1 MKQSETD
8 ILIEKF
14 FNGETTEEE
23 EKLLHEASLN
33 APLGSDKKLFQSE
46 AENEHSSLLAQRST
60 LNAQHST
67 LTAQHLPLLQS
78 LTLQPE
84 VPLGLEQR
92 LSRQID
98 QWNSIEKR
106 SEKRVRTA
114 VMRWTIGI
122 AAGIALIVGIAIPTL
137 REPDAVKYAEEQE
150 TYNDPEMAQR
160 EAEKALA
167 KFSDCINKGFDIMDK
182 TTNKNVKQ

>member
-46 AENEHSSLLAQRST
+46 AENEHSSLIAQRSPLT
-60 LNAQHST
+60 AQHST
-67 LTAQHLPLLQS
+67 LLQS
-78 LTLQPE
+78 LTPQPE
-84 VPLGLEQR
+84 VPLGLEHR
-92 LSRQID
+92 ISRQID

-182 TTNKNVKQ
+182 TTNKSVKQ

>member
-33 APLGSDKKLFQSE
+33 APLGSDRKLFQSE
-46 AENEHSSLLAQRST
+46 AEKEHSP
-60 LNAQHST
+60 LNTHRST
-67 LTAQHLPLLQS
+67 LTAHRSSLLQS
-78 LTLQPE
+78 LTPQPE
-84 VPLGLEQR
+84 VPLGLEHR

>member
-46 AENEHSSLLAQRST
+46 AENEHSSLLAHHST
-60 LNAQHST
+60 LNAHRSS
-67 LTAQHLPLLQS
+67 LLQS
-78 LTLQPE
+78 LTPQPE

-182 TTNKNVKQ
+182 TTNKSVKQ

>member
-46 AENEHSSLLAQRST
+46 AENEHSSLLAPRST
-60 LNAQHST
+60 LNAHRSS
-67 LTAQHLPLLQS
+67 LLQS

-84 VPLGLEQR
+84 VPLGLEHR

>member
-46 AENEHSSLLAQRST
+46 AENEHSSLLAHHST
-60 LNAQHST
+60 LNAHRSS
-67 LTAQHLPLLQS
+67 LLQS
-78 LTLQPE
+78 LTPQPE
-84 VPLGLEQR
+84 VPLGLEHR

-182 TTNKNVKQ
+182 TTNKSVKQ

>member
-46 AENEHSSLLAQRST
+46 AENEHSSLLAQR
-60 LNAQHST
+60 ST

>member
-23 EKLLHEASLN
+23 ERLLHEASLT

-46 AENEHSSLLAQRST
+46 AENEHSSLLAP
-60 LNAQHST
+60 HST
-67 LTAQHLPLLQS
+67 LLQS
-78 LTLQPE
+78 LTPQPE
-84 VPLGLEQR
+84 VPLGLEHR

>member
-46 AENEHSSLLAQRST
+46 AENEHSSLLAPRST
-60 LNAQHST
+60 LNAHRSS
-67 LTAQHLPLLQS
+67 LLQS

-182 TTNKNVKQ
+182 TTNKSVKQ

>member
-46 AENEHSSLLAQRST
+46 AENEHSSLLAPRST
-60 LNAQHST
+60 LNAHRSS
-67 LTAQHLPLLQS
+67 LLQS

-182 TTNKNVKQ
+182 TTNKNLKQ

>member
-46 AENEHSSLLAQRST
+46 AENEHSSLLAPRST
-60 LNAQHST
+60 LNAHRSS
-67 LTAQHLPLLQS
+67 LLQS
-78 LTLQPE
+78 LTPQPE
-84 VPLGLEQR
+84 VPLGLEHR

-106 SEKRVRTA
+106 SEKRARTA

-182 TTNKNVKQ
+182 TTNKSVKQ

>member
-1 MKQSETD
+1 MKHRSPLRSA
-8 ILIEKF
+8 LIGNSFKAKRRK
-14 FNGETTEEE
+14 NT
-23 EKLLHEASLN
+23 H
-33 APLGSDKKLFQSE
+33 
-46 AENEHSSLLAQRST
+46 RST
-60 LNAQHST
+60 LTAQHST

-78 LTLQPE
+78 LTPQPE

-167 KFSDCINKGFDIMDK
+167 KFSDCINKGFDVMDK
-182 TTNKNVKQ
+182 TTNKSVKQ

>member
-46 AENEHSSLLAQRST
+46 AENEHSSLLAHHST
-60 LNAQHST
+60 LNAHRSS
-67 LTAQHLPLLQS
+67 LLQS
-78 LTLQPE
+78 LTPQPE
-84 VPLGLEQR
+84 VPLGLEHR

-98 QWNSIEKR
+98 QWNSIERR
-106 SEKRVRTA
+106 SEKRARTA

-182 TTNKNVKQ
+182 TTNKSVKQ

>member
-46 AENEHSSLLAQRST
+46 AENEHSSLLAHHST
-60 LNAQHST
+60 LNAHRSS
-67 LTAQHLPLLQS
+67 LLQS
-78 LTLQPE
+78 LTPQPE
-84 VPLGLEQR
+84 VPLGLEHR

-106 SEKRVRTA
+106 SEKRARTA

-167 KFSDCINKGFDIMDK
+167 KFSDCINKGFYIMDK
-182 TTNKNVKQ
+182 TTNKSVKQ

>member
-33 APLGSDKKLFQSE
+33 APLGSYKKLFQSE
-46 AENEHSSLLAQRST
+46 AENEHSSLLAHHST
-60 LNAQHST
+60 LNAHRSS
-67 LTAQHLPLLQS
+67 LLQS

-167 KFSDCINKGFDIMDK
+167 KFSDCINKGFDVMDK
-182 TTNKNVKQ
+182 TTNKSVKQ

>member
-23 EKLLHEASLN
+23 EKLLHEASLT

-46 AENEHSSLLAQRST
+46 AEKEHSP
-60 LNAQHST
+60 LNTHRST
-67 LTAQHLPLLQS
+67 LTAHRSSLLQS
-78 LTLQPE
+78 LTRQPE
-84 VPLGLEQR
+84 VPLGLEHR

-106 SEKRVRTA
+106 SEKRARTA

-182 TTNKNVKQ
+182 TTNKSVKQ

>member
-1 MKQSETD
+1 MKHRSPLLSA
-8 ILIEKF
+8 LIGNSFKA
-14 FNGETTEEE
+14 
-23 EKLLHEASLN
+23 K
-33 APLGSDKKLFQSE
+33 
-46 AENEHSSLLAQRST
+46 QRKNT
-60 LNAQHST
+60 HRST
-67 LTAQHLPLLQS
+67 LTAHRSSLLQS
-78 LTLQPE
+78 LTRQPE
-84 VPLGLEQR
+84 VPLGLEHR

-98 QWNSIEKR
+98 QWNSIERR
-106 SEKRVRTA
+106 SEKRVRIA

-182 TTNKNVKQ
+182 TTNKSVKQ